1 VGRDLLVIW
10 FMGSHH
16 APQQHH
22 GLGGLVGRGALT
34 AAAALALAGGGAGVA
49 PAGGD
54 QDASQ
59 SRDHGDDCSCDG
71 HDNGQ
76 DHDGRQDDDSWQ
88 DRDSWQGSDA
98 NSDSDD
104 PGWMSF
110 GSDDHEGRSSTK
122 DCDRGDGGPGMRP
135 GDAAPTSHGGT
146 THGSGRQT
154 GSHAPSSENISHAAA
169 QGGTKTVPISS
180 GVMR

>member
-1 VGRDLLVIW
+1 
-10 FMGSHH
+10 MGTHH

-49 PAGGD
+49 FAGDAPSGGD

-59 SRDHGDDCSCDG
+59 SQDHGDDCSCDG
-71 HDNGQ
+71 HDGRH
-76 DHDGRQDDDSWQ
+76 DHDGRQDRDSWQ
-88 DRDSWQGSDA
+88 DSDA
-98 NSDSDD
+98 NSDSDSDSDD

-110 GSDDHEGRSSTK
+110 GSDDHDGRSSTK
-122 DCDRGDGGPGMRP
+122 DCDRGDGGPGTRH
-135 GDAAPTSHGGT
+135 GDAAPTRDGGQ

-154 GSHAPSSENISHAAA
+154 GSHAPTSENISQGAA
-169 QGGTKTVPISS
+169 QGGAKTVPISS